1 MPDRRPSDAKRAA
14 EQPTECTAE
23 FIPTDRLP
31 SEPSPVPVSPAT
43 LDSAETGRQ
52 QHTDITLAASTRMQ
66 AGAPTI
72 AGYVIVGEIARG
84 GMGCVYAARELT
96 LDREVAIKTLLP
108 NANAERFVTEAK
120 ITAQLP
126 HPGIP
131 PVYAMGILT
140 DATPYLAMK
149 YIRGRTLSDELAA
162 RPDAKTDLP
171 RFVQVFEQIAQ
182 AVGFAHSRG
191 IIHRDLKPLNVMLGE
206 FGEVQV
212 MDWGLAKE
220 WSRAAEPDSLHTQSD
235 TSREDTG
242 HTAIGA
248 VMGTPG
254 YMAPEQARGE
264 SVDARADVFALGAI
278 LVSILTGRAAFVGT
292 TVRESLNMAAAA
304 DLSEVHARLAVC
316 EAESDLILL
325 AKRCL
330 APDREAR
337 PTDARAVAAEVAT
350 YRANVESRL
359 RQAETDKAQALVRE
373 AEQRKRRV
381 QLLVAGIAILLTLSV
396 GLTASLWQMQRA
408 IRAEGEAVVNAE
420 QAREERDAKETAR
433 IAEQQRANGE
443 RQAKEEAERN
453 LGFARKGNEIL
464 GSVFTGLDPNAKYE
478 TIAELRNALKMNLTK
493 AIAELDGNSVGDPLE
508 VARMQQTLG
517 ASLLGLGE
525 SGQALIVLQKAV
537 DTQQLLLGQDHPKT
551 IASMGTLAEALRVSG
566 QLDKALPL
574 YEQTL
579 RFARARLGDHHLDT
593 LTSMNNLAVGYHA
606 AGQLNKAIPLYR
618 ETLDLRTSRFGR
630 EHSDTLASMNNLA
643 AAYYALGQVDDALPL
658 YEQTYER
665 MQSTLGQDHL
675 DTLTSMN
682 NLAAVYFAAG
692 RHDQAL
698 PLFERSLELRKT
710 KLGPAHPDT
719 VTTLRNLGI
728 VYAKLKKGD
737 EASRASL
744 EFIELQRKRFPT
756 GDPKW
761 AGVLA
766 QVATDLLGCEQ
777 YLTAET
783 LLRECL
789 QIREATAADEWST
802 FNTQSQLGGALLGQK
817 KYDEAE
823 SFVINGYHGM
833 KAREQA
839 IPAVAAIRIPEAID
853 RIIAFYMARENTD
866 ELMKWRVERA
876 KYQAATGKPAATEN
890 K

>member
-1 MPDRRPSDAKRAA
+1 MPDRRLSD
-14 EQPTECTAE
+14 TERTAE
-23 FIPTDRLP
+23 FVPTDRLLTEQTP
-31 SEPSPVPVSPAT
+31 LPASPAT
-43 LDSAETGRQ
+43 LDGAETGRQ
-52 QHTDITLAASTRMQ
+52 HQADITLAASTHPQ
-66 AGAPTI
+66 ACGPTI
-72 AGYVIVGEIARG
+72 PGYAIVGEIARG
-84 GMGCVYAARELT
+84 GMGCVYAARDLT

-108 NANAERFVTEAK
+108 SANPERFVTEAK

-140 DATPYLAMK
+140 DGTPYLSMK

-220 WSRAAEPDSLHTQSD
+220 WARAAEPDSFHTQPD
-235 TSREDTG
+235 TSLEDDG
-242 HTAIGA
+242 HTAVGT

-278 LVSILTGRAAFVGT
+278 LVSILTGRPAFVGT

-316 EAESDLILL
+316 EAESDFILL

-330 APDREAR
+330 APDRESR
-337 PTDARAVAAEVAT
+337 PIDARAVAAEVAT

-359 RQAETDKAQALVRE
+359 RQAETEKAQARVRE
-373 AEQRKRRV
+373 AEQRKRRL
-381 QLLVAGIAILLTLSV
+381 QLLVAGIAVLLTLSA

-408 IRAEGEAVVNAE
+408 ILAEGEAVVNAE
-420 QAREERDAKETAR
+420 QAREERDAKEAAR
-433 IAEQQRANGE
+433 IAEQQRADGE
-443 RQAKEEAERN
+443 RRAKEEAERN

-464 GSVFTGLDPNAKYE
+464 GSVFTSLDPNAKYE
-478 TIAELRNALKMNLTK
+478 TIAALRNALKMNLTK
-493 AIAELDGNSVGDPLE
+493 AIAELDSNSVGDPLD
-508 VARMQQTLG
+508 VASMQRTLG

-525 SGQALIVLQKAV
+525 AGQALILLLKAV
-537 DTQQLLLGQDHPKT
+537 DTQQSILGQDHPQT
-551 IASMGTLAEALRVSG
+551 IASMGTLAEALRASG

-579 RFARARLGDHHLDT
+579 RFARDRLGSDHPDT

-606 AGQLNKAIPLYR
+606 AGELNKAIPLYR
-618 ETLDLRTSRFGR
+618 ETLDLRIAKFGR

-643 AAYYALGQVDDALPL
+643 AAYYALGQVDEAVPL
-658 YEQTYER
+658 YEQTFER
-665 MQSTLGQDHL
+665 MRSTLGPDHL

-682 NLAAVYFAAG
+682 NLAAVCFAAG
-692 RHDQAL
+692 QHDKAL
-698 PLFERSLELRKT
+698 PLFERSFELRKT
-710 KLGPAHPDT
+710 KLGYAHPDT

-728 VYAKLKKGD
+728 VYAKLNKGD

-756 GDPKW
+756 GDPKF

-777 YLTAET
+777 YSTAET

-789 QIREATAADEWST
+789 QIRETTAADEWST

-833 KAREQA
+833 KAREQT
-839 IPAVAAIRIPEAID
+839 IPAVAAMRIPEAID
-853 RIIAFYMARENTD
+853 RVISLYRARDNAD
-866 ELMKWRVERA
+866 ELAKWRAERA
-876 KYQAATGKPAATEN
+876 KYPAATGKSAATEN
-890 K
+890 R